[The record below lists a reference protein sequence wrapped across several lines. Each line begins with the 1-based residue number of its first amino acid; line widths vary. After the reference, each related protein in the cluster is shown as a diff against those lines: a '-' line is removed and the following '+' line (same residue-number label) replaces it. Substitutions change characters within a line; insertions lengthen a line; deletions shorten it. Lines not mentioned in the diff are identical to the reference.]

1 MGLTITSNIVTSNG
15 ACNTTYIN
23 ISEYYVNKQGNA
35 QFPVRTYQSKTDRD
49 TNPDQT
55 VQTFAIAN
63 RYDFNLTVEELEAA
77 NIYTVA
83 YNKIKSLLESQGHT
97 VTDSLINTVAVVVEE
112 EVIEEVIEEVVE
124 EDVVEEVVYS
134 KPIIND

>member
-49 TNPDQT
+49 ANPDQI

-63 RYDFNLTVEELEAA
+63 RYDFNLTVQELEAA
-77 NIYTVA
+77 NIYSVA
-83 YNKIKSLLESQGHT
+83 YNKIKSLLESQGHV
-97 VTDSLINTVAVVVEE
+97 VTDSLIDTILVEE
-112 EVIEEVIEEVVE
+112 PVVIETISSGSIET
-124 EDVVEEVVYS
+124 
-134 KPIIND
+134 IISGSIEN

>member
-49 TNPDQT
+49 ANPDQT

-63 RYDFNLTVEELEAA
+63 RYDFSLTVEELEAA

-83 YNKIKSLLESQGHT
+83 YNKIKSLLESQGHS
-97 VTDSLINTVAVVVEE
+97 VTNSLINTIVT
-112 EVIEEVIEEVVE
+112 EEVVE
-124 EDVVEEVVYS
+124 EVVEETPVTNEQQ
-134 KPIIND
+134 ITNETI